1 MAEFSRPPGTAI
13 AICAVPQYRAYII
26 GPDGHFKDAVHLDCA
41 NDAAA
46 IASAEQLINDH
57 GIEVWQ
63 EDRMVT
69 RLATAIR
76 AANEADSTRT

>member
-13 AICAVPQYRAYII
+13 AICAVPHCLAYII

-46 IASAEQLINDH
+46 IASAKQLGNDH

-63 EDRMVT
+63 EDRMV
-69 RLATAIR
+69 LSTAIR
-76 AANEADSTRT
+76 PANEADSTRS